1 MLDLVERLLK
11 YVEGLA
17 DYAEVRYENAS
28 GSRFIVKN
36 GVLEA
41 TDISKMFGVS
51 IRYLKKGFLGTLYSN
66 NLEFAKL
73 KALID
78 ETVKKASTR
87 ILKKP
92 IEFSKEK
99 VYNDSYEV
107 KQKINL
113 KDVSQEEKIKAV
125 LEIEKALLNKKLAM
139 RYFELYDEF
148 KEKIYVN
155 SEGSRIISKVPRIGF
170 EYALTL
176 IANNDS
182 EQRSFQYGGSGGWEI
197 FNGWNLIEK
206 LTKEADMLAKL
217 SKAKKLVKG
226 KYDVILAPEIVGIAS
241 HESCGHPYEADRI
254 LGREAAQAGKS
265 FVTPEM
271 LGQKIGSDVIN
282 VADDPTLP
290 NSYGFYLY
298 DEEGLKAERR
308 LLIKDGIIN
317 SFLQN
322 RETAAELKTQSN
334 GAARANT
341 WYSEPLVRMANTF
354 VMPGEFSFEELLEP
368 VKNGV
373 YIKTYMEWNIDD
385 KRFNQKYTG
394 LESYLIENGELKNLI
409 KKPALEITT
418 PKFWSS
424 IDAIGKDLDFVAGS
438 CGKGDPQQPVPVWF
452 GGPHIRLINL
462 ILR

>member
-1 MLDLVERLLK
+1 MLDIVERVLK

-17 DYAEVRYENAS
+17 GYAEVRYENTS

-41 TDISKMFGVS
+41 TDISKTFGIA

-66 NLEFAKL
+66 TLEFAKL

-78 ETVKKASTR
+78 KTINKSSNK
-87 ILKKP
+87 ILKNP
-92 IEFSKEK
+92 IDFSKEK
-99 VYNDSYEV
+99 VYGCNYEV

-113 KDVSQEEKIKAV
+113 ENVSQEEKIKAIFD
-125 LEIEKALLNKKLAM
+125 LEKSLLSKKMAM
-139 RYFELYDEF
+139 RYFELYDEI
-148 KEKIYVN
+148 KEKIYAN
-155 SEGSRIISKVPRIGF
+155 SEGSRIISKIPRIGF

-176 IANNDS
+176 VANGDS

-197 FNGWNLIEK
+197 FNKWNLIEK
-206 LTKEADMLAKL
+206 LSDEADMLAKL

-265 FVTPEM
+265 FVTTGM
-271 LGQKIGSDVIN
+271 LGQKIGSDVVS

-290 NSYGFYLY
+290 NSYGYYLY
-298 DEEGLKAERR
+298 DEEGMRAERR
-308 LLIKDGIIN
+308 ILIKNGLIN

-322 RETAAELKTQSN
+322 RETAFELKTQSN
-334 GAARANT
+334 GSARANA
-341 WYSEPLVRMANTF
+341 WYNEPLVRMANTF
-354 VMPGEFSFEELLEP
+354 VVPGNHSFEELLESI
-368 VKNGV
+368 KNGV

-394 LESYLIENGELKNLI
+394 LEAYMIENGELKRLV
-409 KKPALEITT
+409 KRPALEITT

-424 IDAIGKDLDFVAGS
+424 IDAVGKDLDFVAGN
-438 CGKGDPQQPVPVWF
+438 CGKGDPMQGIPVWF
-452 GGPHIRLINL
+452 GGPHIRLRNI
-462 ILR
+462 ILV

>member
-1 MLDLVERLLK
+1 MLDIVERVLK

-17 DYAEVRYENAS
+17 DYAEVRYESAS
-28 GSRFIVKN
+28 GDRFIVKN

-41 TDISKMFGVS
+41 TDISKTFGIA

-66 NLEFAKL
+66 TLEFAKL

-78 ETVKKASTR
+78 ETINKTSTK

-92 IEFSKEK
+92 IDFSKEK
-99 VYNDSYEV
+99 VFGCNYEV

-113 KDVSQEEKIKAV
+113 ENVSQEEKIKAIFD
-125 LEIEKALLNKKLAM
+125 LEKSLLSKKLTM
-139 RYFELYDEF
+139 RYFELYDEI
-148 KEKIYVN
+148 KEKIYAN
-155 SEGSRIISKVPRIGF
+155 SEGSRIISKIPRIGF

-176 IANNDS
+176 VANGDS

-197 FNGWNLIEK
+197 FNKWNLIEK
-206 LTKEADMLAKL
+206 LSDEADMLAKL

-265 FVTPEM
+265 FVTTDM
-271 LGQKIGSDVIN
+271 LGQKIGSDVVS

-290 NSYGFYLY
+290 NSYGYYLY
-298 DEEGLKAERR
+298 DEEGMRAERR
-308 LLIKDGIIN
+308 LLIKNGLIN

-322 RETAAELKTQSN
+322 RETAFELKTQSN
-334 GAARANT
+334 GSARANA
-341 WYSEPLVRMANTF
+341 WYNEPLVRMANTF
-354 VMPGEFSFEELLEP
+354 VVPGNHSFEELLESI
-368 VKNGV
+368 KNGV

-394 LESYLIENGELKNLI
+394 LEAYMIENGELKRLV
-409 KKPALEITT
+409 KRPALEITT

-424 IDAIGKDLDFVAGS
+424 IDAVGKDLDFVAGN
-438 CGKGDPQQPVPVWF
+438 CGKGDPMQGIPVWF
-452 GGPHIRLINL
+452 GGPHIRLRNI
-462 ILR
+462 ILV

>member
-1 MLDLVERLLK
+1 MLDLVERVLK

-17 DYAEVRYENAS
+17 DYAEVRYENAK
-28 GSRFIVKN
+28 GNRFIIKN

-41 TDISKMFGVS
+41 TDISKTFGIS
-51 IRYLKKGFLGTLYSN
+51 IRYLKKGFLGAIYSN
-66 NLEFAKL
+66 NLDFAKL

-78 ETVKKASTR
+78 RT
-87 ILKKP
+87 LKKTASKNLKKH
-92 IEFSKEK
+92 IELSKER
-99 VYNDSYEV
+99 VYTDSYEV

-113 KDVSQEEKIKAV
+113 EDVSQEEKIKAI
-125 LEIEKALLNKKLAM
+125 LEIEKALLSKKLAM
-139 RYFELYDEF
+139 RYFELYDEI
-148 KEKIYVN
+148 KEKMYVN
-155 SEGSRIISKVPRIGF
+155 SEGSKIISKIPRVGI
-170 EYALTL
+170 EYVLTL
-176 IANNDS
+176 IANADS

-197 FNGWNLIEK
+197 FNSWNLIEK
-206 LTKEADMLAKL
+206 LSKEADMLAKL
-217 SKAKKLVKG
+217 SKAKKLAKG
-226 KYDVILAPEIVGIAS
+226 NYDVILAPELVGIAS

-265 FVTPEM
+265 FVTKDM
-271 LGQKIGSDVIN
+271 IGQKIGSDAVS

-308 LLIKDGIIN
+308 ILIKDGMIN

-334 GAARANT
+334 GAARANA
-341 WYSEPLVRMANTF
+341 WYNEPLVRMANTF
-354 VMPGEFSFEELLEP
+354 VLPGNYNFEELLESI
-368 VKNGV
+368 KKGV

-424 IDAIGKDLDFVAGS
+424 IDAVGKDLDFVAGN

-452 GGPHIRLINL
+452 GGPHIRLRNL

>member
-1 MLDLVERLLK
+1 MLDIVGRVLK

-17 DYAEVRYENAS
+17 DYAEVRYENTS

-41 TDISKMFGVS
+41 TDISKTFGIA

-66 NLEFAKL
+66 TLEFAKL

-78 ETVKKASTR
+78 ETINKTSTK

-92 IEFSKEK
+92 IDFSKEK
-99 VYNDSYEV
+99 VFGCNYEV

-113 KDVSQEEKIKAV
+113 ENVSQEEKIKAIFD
-125 LEIEKALLNKKLAM
+125 LEKSLLSKKLTM
-139 RYFELYDEF
+139 RYFELYDEI
-148 KEKIYVN
+148 KEKIYAN
-155 SEGSRIISKVPRIGF
+155 SEGSRIISKIPRIGF

-176 IANNDS
+176 VANGDS

-197 FNGWNLIEK
+197 FNSWNLIDK
-206 LTKEADMLAKL
+206 LSDEADMLAKL

-265 FVTPEM
+265 FVTTDM
-271 LGQKIGSDVIN
+271 LGQKIGSDVVS

-290 NSYGFYLY
+290 NSYGYYLY
-298 DEEGLKAERR
+298 DEEGMRAERR
-308 LLIKDGIIN
+308 ILIKNGLIN

-322 RETAAELKTQSN
+322 RETAFELKTQSN
-334 GAARANT
+334 GSARANA
-341 WYSEPLVRMANTF
+341 WYNEPLVRMANTF
-354 VMPGEFSFEELLEP
+354 VVPGNHSFEELLESI
-368 VKNGV
+368 KNGV

-394 LESYLIENGELKNLI
+394 LEAYMIENGELKQLV
-409 KKPALEITT
+409 KRPALEITT

-424 IDAIGKDLDFVAGS
+424 IDAVGKDLDFVAGN
-438 CGKGDPQQPVPVWF
+438 CGKGDPMQGVPVWF
-452 GGPHIRLINL
+452 GGPHIRLRNI
-462 ILR
+462 ILV